1 MVWICYSQRR
11 ITINL
16 QSIHTNIPAEVK
28 EYQGAVSTTRMH
40 LSCSIR
46 DPPSNQTLA
55 HGPRYARDTN
65 TISSAFIP
73 PASLALKRDY
83 DLKSSFHTP
92 SKAVSCPTTRHFYVR
107 LGLKAQTTLTG
118 CSPHVWFDS
127 ASLVIDYK
135 TFSHN
140 PPLGPDPVVTAP
152 NNRRFFGRICD
163 LKSD

>member
-83 DLKSSFHTP
+83 DLKYTIESSFLSDYT
-92 SKAVSCPTTRHFYVR
+92 SLLCPIRPQSPDYLDWLLPTR
-107 LGLKAQTTLTG
+107 L
-118 CSPHVWFDS
+118 VWFCKSCNWLQNIFPQPTFGSRPSRDCTKQS
-127 ASLVIDYK
+127 AILW
-135 TFSHN
+135 
-140 PPLGPDPVVTAP
+140 
-152 NNRRFFGRICD
+152 
-163 LKSD
+163 